1 MHITSETKTLAFETQ
16 TLELLKPNV
25 HICNF
30 NFFKIPVDC
39 DAMKHVL
46 KDSIIQRYLNSQP
59 K

>member
-1 MHITSETKTLAFETQ
+1 MHITSETKTLTFETQ
-16 TLELLKPNV
+16 TLELLKPKV

-30 NFFKIPVDC
+30 KFFKFPVDR
-39 DAMKHVL
+39 DAMIHVL